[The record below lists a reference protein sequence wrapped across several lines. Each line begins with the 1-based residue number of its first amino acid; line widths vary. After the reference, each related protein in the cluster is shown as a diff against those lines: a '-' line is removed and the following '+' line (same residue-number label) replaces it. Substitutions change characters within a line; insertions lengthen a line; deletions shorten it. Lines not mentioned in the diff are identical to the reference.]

1 MIGKVNTMIKKLILS
16 MLVLFTLVGCSNSK
30 IEKKELKVLDD
41 LYPTYLERSVGYI
54 LSYDRTGKVITG
66 YSSAFVYKKNSSSS
80 YIITSNSIVSDD
92 YKYVFV
98 INETRVECEYIGSD
112 SNLNLAVLSF
122 DNDLY
127 KVMEIDKG
135 ASSNLKVGN
144 SIHVS
149 MLGSFSS
156 HLEDNM
162 TLSKGIISSK
172 SATYCINNYL
182 FSCNNYMVID
192 NVSVVSG
199 QGAPVLDYYGH
210 IVGVVSHV
218 NYMDNNNVFSYVST
232 IEQVDRAINNVLKNN
247 KYARGDLHVDT
258 KEYYMLPSNI
268 KETIEIA
275 DIKSSDVIISSVTG
289 YSQSVGVPVNCKIVS
304 LGGVDIK
311 DKNHL
316 VELMYGYDS
325 GDSVV
330 LKVQVSDDVYEE
342 YTILL

>member
-16 MLVLFTLVGCSNSK
+16 MLVLFTLVGCSSSK
-30 IEKKELKVLDD
+30 TEKRELKLLDEV
-41 LYPTYLERSVGYI
+41 YPTYLEESVGYI

-66 YSSAFVYKKNSSSS
+66 YSSAFVYKKNSSST
-80 YIITSNSIVSDD
+80 YIITSDSIVANE

-98 INETRVECEYIGSD
+98 VNEKRVNCEYIGSD
-112 SNLNLAVLSF
+112 DSLNIAVLSF

-127 KVMEIDKG
+127 KASAIDKG
-135 ASSNLKVGN
+135 ASSNMKVGN

-172 SATYCINNYL
+172 SATYCTNNYL
-182 FSCNNYMVID
+182 FSCNNYMIVD
-192 NVSVVSG
+192 NVSVSSG
-199 QGAPVLDYYGH
+199 QGAPVLDYYGN
-210 IVGVVSHV
+210 IVGVVSYV
-218 NYMDNNNVFSYVST
+218 NYKDNNNVLGYVST

-247 KYARGDLHVDT
+247 KYARGDLHIEV
-258 KEYYMLPSNI
+258 KEYYMLPTSV
-268 KETIEIA
+268 KDTILID
-275 DIKSSDVIISSVTG
+275 DIKSSDIIVHSVTG
-289 YSQSVGVPVNCKIVS
+289 YSQGVNVPVNSKIIS
-304 LGGVDIK
+304 LDGVIVK

-316 VELMYGYDS
+316 VELMYLYDS

-330 LKVQVSDDVYEE
+330 LKVQVSNDVYQE
-342 YTILL
+342 YTIIL